1 MSDPNQFKRSAF
13 MLLGI
18 ALLAGFFLAGCNY
31 SARSLATETPTVSST
46 NLPTPTLAA
55 SATSRPSDTPA
66 PSATSAPS
74 ATPAPSDTP
83 AATATQPAER
93 VGVVILNGN
102 EIGTIQK
109 SGENF
114 LYTPKPGSLTPEVK
128 GKVVLHIIDPEK
140 KWGFDLDSSS
150 SSFYNFKDD
159 PRAGWESYGVL
170 VAYEGSYEITIKFA
184 ALNPESGEKLKDR
197 VRIKIVGATI
207 LATDTPEVEEIPGGA
222 AN

>member
-1 MSDPNQFKRSAF
+1 MAQPGWFGKTICAF
-13 MLLGI
+13 LTVLV
-18 ALLAGFFLAGCNY
+18 LAGCNY
-31 SARSLATETPTVSST
+31 PAATGMTGTPVTSST
-46 NLPTPTLAA
+46 SLPTPTLAA
-55 SATSRPSDTPA
+55 SATSKPSDTPA

-74 ATPAPSDTP
+74 ATPGPSDTP
-83 AATATQPAER
+83 AATATQPAEP

-114 LYTPKPGSLTPEVK
+114 VYTPEPGSLTPEVK
-128 GKVVLHIIDPEK
+128 GKVVLHITDPEK
-140 KWGFDLDSSS
+140 KWGFDLDSTS

-159 PRAGWESYGVL
+159 PRSGWESYGVL
-170 VAYEGSYEITIKFA
+170 VAYEGSYEITIKFT

-207 LATDTPEVEEIPGGA
+207 LATDTPEVEFPA
-222 AN
+222 P

>member
-1 MSDPNQFKRSAF
+1 MITRNARI
-13 MLLGI
+13 LL
-18 ALLAGFFLAGCNY
+18 ALACLAGFFLAGCNY
-31 SARSLATETPTVSST
+31 PAAIAPTETPAASST
-46 NLPTPTLAA
+46 SLPSPTL
-55 SATSRPSDTPA
+55 SASDTPLPSNTPE

-74 ATPAPSDTP
+74 ETTGPSDTP
-83 AATATQPAER
+83 AATATQPSEQ
-93 VGVVILNGN
+93 VGVVILNGQ

-114 LYTPKPGSLTPEVK
+114 LYIPTPGTLTPEVK
-128 GKVVLHIIDPEK
+128 GKVVLRISDPQK
-140 KWGFDLDSSS
+140 KWGFDLENSS

-170 VAYEGSYEITIKFA
+170 VAYEGSYEITIKFT
-184 ALNPESGEKLKDR
+184 ALNSETGEKLKDR

-207 LATDTPEVEEIPGGA
+207 LATDTPEVEDIPIGA